1 MYKYNLIYYP
11 FTLNSK
17 KYYGFLDTGG
27 GQTYFFRN
35 KELMKYTDEVTKYIE
50 EKMFQHSP
58 KVVIFIGQDFFKDKI
73 FRFDYKD
80 KIVEELNKNIY
91 KKRRQYDM
99 LKKSKVTNWIHLDI
113 TFEGKKQRFLFD
125 TGATL
130 ERNNKE
136 YGISF
141 LDGEIF
147 DKLPKSYKVI
157 ENYDEDGS
165 PVVIIPEI
173 TVFDKK
179 IKNVKFLR
187 RNNNNFLIKMSGWT
201 KMKHI
206 GAIGGNVLKNFN
218 IICDYRDK
226 KYYVE

>member
-11 FTLNSK
+11 FTLNGK

-136 YGISF
+136 HGISF

-157 ENYDEDGS
+157 KNYDEDGS
-165 PVVIIPEI
+165 PIVIIPEI

-201 KMKHI
+201 KIKHI